1 MLMDASLTEQIRR
14 MDPITPRAGE
24 KKDVKMLSALL
35 DGAAEQLEASGALC
49 RLVGPMGEQIEL
61 PPSVFYLLERVVDVM
76 AQGDAVT
83 VVPIG
88 QKLSTQQAA
97 NLLNVSR
104 QYLVRLLEGGHIPFE
119 KAGTHRRLRIQ
130 DVLAYKHRRAD
141 ERKQALDG
149 LAALSEESGGY
160 PELD

>member
-1 MLMDASLTEQIRR
+1 MLIDENPTEQIRR
-14 MDPITPRAGE
+14 MDPIAPRAGE
-24 KKDVKMLSALL
+24 KGDVETLSAILE
-35 DGAAEQLEASGALC
+35 GAAKQLETSGERC
-49 RLVGPMGEQIEL
+49 RLIGPLGEEIEL

-76 AQGDAVT
+76 AAGDAVT
-83 VVPIG
+83 VVPVG

-104 QYLVRLLEGGHIPFE
+104 QYLVRLLESGKIPFE
-119 KAGTHRRLRIQ
+119 KAGTHRRLKIQ

-141 ERKQALDG
+141 QRKQALDG